1 MTQNMSAA
9 KPTFQCALTHRLDN
23 ACTTDKPEDKN
34 EFVADLEFLE
44 VGQGHIDKTAAVMTS
59 TTCERGAEN
68 AISLLHRS
76 PLNETGA

>member
-9 KPTFQCALTHRLDN
+9 KPTFQCALTHWPDN

-44 VGQGHIDKTAAVMTS
+44 VGQRHIEQD
-59 TTCERGAEN
+59 CRGDDQ
-68 AISLLHRS
+68 HDVRK
-76 PLNETGA
+76 GR